1 VRDLADLDARRA
13 CDHLARDRREHAI
26 KLLDALSAP
35 QTLVDVP
42 WTPKQ
47 KNGVKADNDKPGD
60 RRLNS
65 EAL

>member
-35 QTLVDVP
+35 WTLVDVLL
-42 WTPKQ
+42 TSDEV
-47 KNGVKADNDKPGD
+47 GLSRASD
-60 RRLNS
+60 
-65 EAL
+65 

>member
-1 VRDLADLDARRA
+1 MRA
-13 CDHLARDRREHAI
+13 GPATTSPEHAI

-35 QTLVDVP
+35 WTLVDVP

-60 RRLNS
+60 SRLNS

>member
-1 VRDLADLDARRA
+1 MRGGPATTSPETDA
-13 CDHLARDRREHAI
+13 EHAI
-26 KLLDALSAP
+26 KLLDALSVP
-35 QTLVDVP
+35 WTLVDVP

-60 RRLNS
+60 SRLNS